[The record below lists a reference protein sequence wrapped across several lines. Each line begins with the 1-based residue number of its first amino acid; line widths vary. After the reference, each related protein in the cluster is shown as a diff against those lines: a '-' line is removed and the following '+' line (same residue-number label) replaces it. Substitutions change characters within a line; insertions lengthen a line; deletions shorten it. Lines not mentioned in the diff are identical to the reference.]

1 MAKIINKKLFAGIL
15 ALSAGCLLASCEPVE
30 TVPSNYTDPI
40 ITTTDGGKIDFEDNI
55 LGTLYES
62 IASDTNSKV
71 VEKILKEI
79 VETKFGTYED
89 ISKAFDDF
97 ASFNKEA
104 VLKGNY
110 FEGEDKARKQDEFAK
125 DVYARVSEAL
135 YNEINSSS
143 YEDEL
148 GKFSE
153 EKMYNAHR
161 QELYGL
167 EELASDSPVKEN
179 KFFVTENFEKEDVF
193 GVYSSGS
200 NKLVGKYAK
209 YIEKKILPSILKDKL
224 VEDYIFRKNPLV
236 LGRSYAVNVSYVK
249 VGYDNDSFN
258 GIHTLLKRYAKSN
271 IEEGNADFEVVADA
285 LKGFTA
291 FDENGITPLASGTDS
306 YNLLKDTYGE
316 NLIQLSSDVDTN
328 NNIASPLLGY
338 VEYQG
343 QRLIHKDQK
352 FFKDSKIGQLIE
364 SYNKA
369 CKAEKA
375 GRFPTSKDK
384 AELDKF
390 TSEGKSK
397 EYGLL
402 KKLVELAKE
411 DYTTTDSWFVKSNGA
426 GELPSAFTDRL
437 FNIKVS
443 QDIDKIEQ
451 EEGNGPLAKWETS
464 YLRNIKG
471 NKFLIAK
478 ATGVDKYSE
487 SNPYTYIYD
496 DGASA
501 CWIAM
506 VDEAVSPAKFNEKSE
521 TYLGLEKN
529 YGTNKYRYE
538 DTGRAIAKVLAS
550 KDNYVKDAYSE
561 YLNEYKDVIFY
572 DSSLYDYFKSEY
584 PDLDIFDEE

>member
-1 MAKIINKKLFAGIL
+1 MAKITNKKLFAGIL
-15 ALSAGCLLASCEPVE
+15 ALSAGCLLASCEPVKA
-30 TVPSNYTDPI
+30 VPSNYTDPI
-40 ITTTDGGKIDFEDNI
+40 ITTTSGEKIDFEENI

-71 VEKILKEI
+71 VEKILKDV
-79 VETKFGTYED
+79 VEKKFGTYEK
-89 ISKAFDDF
+89 IAKQFDSLS
-97 ASFNKEA
+97 SFDKS
-104 VLKGNY
+104 VLSGSY
-110 FEGEDKARKQDEFAK
+110 FEGEDKDRKQEQFAI
-125 DVYARVSEAL
+125 DVYERVSEAF
-135 YNEINSSS
+135 YNEINSGS
-143 YEDEL
+143 YNDEL
-148 GKFSE
+148 GRFSE

-167 EELASDSPVKEN
+167 AELAEESPVKEN
-179 KFFVTENFEKEDVF
+179 KFFVTESFDKKDVF
-193 GVYSSGS
+193 GFFSGNP

-209 YIEKKILPSILKDKL
+209 YIEKKILPNILKDKL
-224 VEDYIFRKNPLV
+224 VEDYIYRKNPLV
-236 LGRSYAVNVSYVK
+236 LGRSYGVKINYVK
-249 VGYDNDSFN
+249 VGYDNDSFD
-258 GIHTLLKRYAKSN
+258 GIRVLVKKYAKSN
-271 IEEGNADFEVVADA
+271 VEEGMVDFEVIADA
-285 LKGFTA
+285 LKGFTE
-291 FDENGITPLASGTDS
+291 FGEDGVTPLYEGSGS

-316 NLIQLSSDVDTN
+316 DLVRLSDEVDFTN
-328 NNIASPLLGY
+328 GY

-343 QRLIHKDQK
+343 QKLIGESDK
-352 FFKDSKIGQLIE
+352 FFKDSKIGQLVE

-375 GRFPTSKDK
+375 GRFPTAKDK

-390 TSEGKSK
+390 TGEGKSK

-402 KKLVELAKE
+402 QKLVALAKE

-443 QDIDKIEQ
+443 QDIDKIEK

-471 NKFLIAK
+471 NKLLIAK

-487 SNPYTYIYD
+487 SNPYTYLYD

-501 CWIAM
+501 FWIAT
-506 VDEAVSPAKFNEKSE
+506 VEEAVSPAKFNEKSE

-529 YGTNKYRYE
+529 YTGHELGKYRYE
-538 DTGRAIAKVLAS
+538 DTGRAVAKVLAS

-561 YLNEYKDVIFY
+561 YLNEYKDIIFY